1 MMSRG
6 MLINEDLLQRAIL
19 EQEPKDKG
27 QGIANEEGTQ
37 LDEIL
42 KLCLEFRNI
51 LRIDHLWEFTSLARL
66 NLNNNLIENIEGLD
80 HLINLTWLD
89 LSFNG
94 IELIEG
100 LESLQKLEVLN
111 LSDNNISVL
120 ENMETLERL
129 THFSI
134 ANNLLGELDIVLY
147 LRKFKN
153 LFNINLFGNPC
164 SKEGDYTLFI
174 AAFFPDLKFLDYT
187 LLDENTKKEASIK
200 HRYVLEEM
208 KCEELHK
215 QKAEKAE
222 QRKEAEA
229 KLHTDAF
236 VEFLNGSDLFKC
248 MFNEDQ
254 EADKLHRVPEITDLL
269 LTFEKQMGDLCK
281 QIFETGLAEHK
292 RRDKEVNCF
301 FTGQNETVIEYQQKA
316 LHILANFEQQH
327 KERTVDMRKLSDRE
341 LLKVKINQCNDEINQ
356 LCKGLMTLEF
366 QMVSQL
372 EDITK
377 RLDINISEMVGY
389 FTEMVQ
395 GTFAQC
401 RDLEDDY
408 NGKVR
413 VSALALLDDA
423 SKDNLDEFLPDDVRI
438 LFTDKETVMDA
449 LATGHDNHLMKINDR
464 ETQLVSRVNSW
475 KVALI
480 KGIQDKDL
488 KENRMRI
495 KDLHRYMDH
504 LLVQLE
510 EFQ

>member
-6 MLINEDLLQRAIL
+6 MLMNEDLLQRAIL

-37 LDEIL
+37 LDEIP

-51 LRIDHLWEFTSLARL
+51 LRIDHLWQFTSLARL

-111 LSDNNISVL
+111 LSDNKISVL

-222 QRKEAEA
+222 QRKETEA

-248 MFNEDQ
+248 MFNDDQ

-269 LTFEKQMGDLCK
+269 LIYPFKP
-281 QIFETGLAEHK
+281 
-292 RRDKEVNCF
+292 N
-301 FTGQNETVIEYQQKA
+301 NETVIEYQQKA

-356 LCKGLMTLEF
+356 LCKDLMTLEF

-389 FTEMVQ
+389 FTEM
-395 GTFAQC
+395 
-401 RDLEDDY
+401 DDY

-449 LATGHDNHLMKINDR
+449 LTTGHDNHLMKINDR
-464 ETQLVSRVNSW
+464 ETQLVSRANSW

>member
-6 MLINEDLLQRAIL
+6 MLMNEDLLQRAIL

-100 LESLQKLEVLN
+100 LESLQKLELLN
-111 LSDNNISVL
+111 LSDNKISVL

-208 KCEELHK
+208 RCEELHK

-229 KLHTDAF
+229 QLHTDAF

-248 MFNEDQ
+248 MFNDDQ
-254 EADKLHRVPEITDLL
+254 EADKLHR
-269 LTFEKQMGDLCK
+269 K
-281 QIFETGLAEHK
+281 
-292 RRDKEVNCF
+292 
-301 FTGQNETVIEYQQKA
+301 ETVIEYQQKA

-341 LLKVKINQCNDEINQ
+341 LLKVRINQCNDEINQ

-366 QMVSQL
+366 QM
-372 EDITK
+372 DITK
-377 RLDINISEMVGY
+377 SD
-389 FTEMVQ
+389 
-395 GTFAQC
+395 TFAQC

-413 VSALALLDDA
+413 VTALALLDDA
-423 SKDNLDEFLPDDVRI
+423 SKDNVDEFLPDDVRI

-464 ETQLVSRVNSW
+464 ETQLVSRANSW

-504 LLVQLE
+504 LLLQLE

>member
-6 MLINEDLLQRAIL
+6 MLMNEDLLQRAIL

-37 LDEIL
+37 LDEIP

-51 LRIDHLWEFTSLARL
+51 LRIDHLWQFTSLARL

-111 LSDNNISVL
+111 LSDNKISVL

-222 QRKEAEA
+222 QRKETEA

-248 MFNEDQ
+248 MFNDDQ

-269 LTFEKQMGDLCK
+269 LIYPFKPNKQMGDLCK

-356 LCKGLMTLEF
+356 LCKDLMTLEF

-377 RLDINISEMVGY
+377 SH
-389 FTEMVQ
+389 
-395 GTFAQC
+395 TFAQC

-449 LATGHDNHLMKINDR
+449 LTTGHDNHLMKINDR
-464 ETQLVSRVNSW
+464 ETQLVSRANSW

>member
-6 MLINEDLLQRAIL
+6 MLMNEDLLQRAIL

-42 KLCLEFRNI
+42 KLCLEFRSCLFTDI

-80 HLINLTWLD
+80 HLINLTWLGFIKD
-89 LSFNG
+89 VVLKYEPNLSFNG

-100 LESLQKLEVLN
+100 LESLQKLELLN
-111 LSDNNISVL
+111 LSDNKISVL

-208 KCEELHK
+208 RWKK
-215 QKAEKAE
+215 
-222 QRKEAEA
+222 
-229 KLHTDAF
+229 T
-236 VEFLNGSDLFKC
+236 LNSLTI
-248 MFNEDQ
+248 
-254 EADKLHRVPEITDLL
+254 H
-269 LTFEKQMGDLCK
+269 TFEKQMGDLCK
-281 QIFETGLAEHK
+281 QVFETGLAEHK

-301 FTGQNETVIEYQQKA
+301 FTGQKETVIEYQQKA

-341 LLKVKINQCNDEINQ
+341 LLK
-356 LCKGLMTLEF
+356 
-366 QMVSQL
+366 
-372 EDITK
+372 DITK

-389 FTEMVQ
+389 FTEM
-395 GTFAQC
+395 
-401 RDLEDDY
+401 DDY

-413 VSALALLDDA
+413 VTALALLDDA
-423 SKDNLDEFLPDDVRI
+423 SKDHLDEFLPDDVRI

-464 ETQLVSRVNSW
+464 ETQLVSRANSW

>member
-6 MLINEDLLQRAIL
+6 MLMNEDLLQRAIL

-42 KLCLEFRNI
+42 KLCLEFKNI

-94 IELIEG
+94 IELIDG

-111 LSDNNISVL
+111 LSDNKISVL

-153 LFNINLFGNPC
+153 LFSINLFGNPC

-187 LLDENTKKEASIK
+187 LLDENTKKEASIN

-236 VEFLNGSDLFKC
+236 VEFLNGSDLFKY
-248 MFNEDQ
+248 MFNDDQ

-269 LTFEKQMGDLCK
+269 LTYPFKP
-281 QIFETGLAEHK
+281 
-292 RRDKEVNCF
+292 N
-301 FTGQNETVIEYQQKA
+301 NETVIEYQQKA

-341 LLKVKINQCNDEINQ
+341 LMKVKINQCNDEINQ

-377 RLDINISEMVGY
+377 SH
-389 FTEMVQ
+389 
-395 GTFAQC
+395 TFAQC

-464 ETQLVSRVNSW
+464 ETQLVSRANSW